1 MDIKQQI
8 LMEEIRN
15 KSNKFRGKVIKTGKW
30 VYGSLLIVDDRTFI
44 IEDQDMMINDDGS
57 LEFTNDVFEVDYET
71 VACRLYPERD
81 GQPEIYERDAFEPI
95 HEIDVDKK
103 KDIYYTKGDILFIS
117 KTTLMPSMQTICND
131 TLHRRQFN
139 ELYNI
144 TEEYLRTKFHYI
156 GNRYK

>member
-1 MDIKQQI
+1 
-8 LMEEIRN
+8 MEEIQN
-15 KSNKFRGKVIKTGKW
+15 KTKKFRGKVIKTGKW

-44 IEDQDMMINDDGS
+44 IEDNDMMINDDGS
-57 LEFTNDVFEVDYET
+57 LEFANDVFEVDYET

-81 GQPEIYERDAFEPI
+81 GQPEIYELDAFEPI
-95 HEIDVDKK
+95 HEIDVNKK
-103 KDIYYTKGDILFIS
+103 MDVYYTKGDILFIS

-144 TEEYLRTKFHYI
+144 TEEDLRTKFHYI